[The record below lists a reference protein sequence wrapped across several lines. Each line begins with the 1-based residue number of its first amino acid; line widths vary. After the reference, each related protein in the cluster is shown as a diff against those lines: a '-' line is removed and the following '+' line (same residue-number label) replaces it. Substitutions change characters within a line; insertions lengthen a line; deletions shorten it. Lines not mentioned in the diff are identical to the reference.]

1 MFGEPMKRDQ
11 SIQADLRDSEVL
23 SPLNPG
29 EILLGTLTEIDPLGQ
44 PWVSYLHGSMR
55 GAALS
60 TVAVAQ
66 EHIGRTVALLFA
78 GGDLRQPIVIGFI
91 RSTFEAL
98 LTQPAARAAHAA
110 GDALEQDPGAPG
122 VEFAELDVT
131 LNPTAAL
138 DDATVERQVIEAR
151 EELVFRCGESSITLT
166 KAGKI
171 TIQGKYLVSR
181 SSGVNRILGGS
192 VDIN

>member
-1 MFGEPMKRDQ
+1 MFGEPMKRDP
-11 SIQADLRDSEVL
+11 SIQTELSNSEVL
-23 SPLNPG
+23 SSLKPG
-29 EILLGTLTEIDPLGQ
+29 EILLGTLTEIDPRGQ

-98 LTQPAARAAHAA
+98 LTQPA
-110 GDALEQDPGAPG
+110 DPGAPG

-131 LNPTAAL
+131 LNATAAL
-138 DDATVERQVIEAR
+138 DDATIERQVIEAR

>member
-1 MFGEPMKRDQ
+1 MKRDP
-11 SIQADLRDSEVL
+11 SIQMELRNSEVL
-23 SPLNPG
+23 SSLNPG
-29 EILLGTLTEIDPLGQ
+29 EILLGTLTEIDPRGQ

-78 GGDLRQPIVIGFI
+78 GGDIRQPIVIGFI

-98 LTQPAARAAHAA
+98 LTQPAARAAHDV
-110 GDALEQDPGAPG
+110 GDALEQDPGA
-122 VEFAELDVT
+122 EYAELDVT
-131 LNPTAAL
+131 LNATAAL